1 MEAMEEK
8 KRHIDMGYMK
18 RALELAENGIGKTS
32 PNPLVGAV
40 IVKNG
45 RIIGEGWHEKYG
57 GDHAEVN
64 AIKNAI
70 EPVESAEIYVNLEPC
85 CHYGKTPPCSK
96 MIIEKGIKRVIIG
109 AADPN
114 PKVDGGGIKALI
126 DAGIEVTIGVMEEKC
141 RKLNEVF
148 YYYHEKRRP
157 FVVAKT
163 AISLDG
169 KTTAPSGES
178 KWITGEVAR
187 NEVQHLR
194 NRYSAI
200 MVGIGTVI
208 KDDPELTCR
217 IEGDKNPV
225 RIILDSNL
233 RISSNSRVL
242 TDQERNPT
250 IIACTESASFERA
263 SKLESLG
270 AKVIRCKSLG
280 SHVDLK
286 DLMDKL
292 KELAIDSILL
302 EGGSAVNGTAFSQG
316 IVNKIIMYI
325 APKIIGGE
333 KSKTFI
339 GGNGINQ
346 LSQAYPVWIES
357 IERVGEDI
365 KITAYLKERGD

>member
-1 MEAMEEK
+1 MEEK
-8 KRHIDMGYMK
+8 KRLIDMEYMR
-18 RALELAENGIGKTS
+18 RALALAENGIGKTS

-57 GDHAEVN
+57 EVHAEVN
-64 AIKNAI
+64 AVRNSV
-70 EPVESAEIYVNLEPC
+70 ESVESAEIYVNLEPC
-85 CHYGKTPPCSK
+85 CHYGKTPPCAELL
-96 MIIEKGIKRVIIG
+96 IEKGIKRVVIG
-109 AADPN
+109 APDSN
-114 PKVDGGGIKALI
+114 PKVEGAGIKRLRE
-126 DAGIEVTIGVMEEKC
+126 AGVEVTVGVMEEEC

-148 YYYHEKRRP
+148 FYYHEKRRP
-157 FVVAKT
+157 FVVVKT

-178 KWITGEVAR
+178 KWITGEAAR

-217 IEGDKNPV
+217 LEGGKNPV
-225 RIILDSNL
+225 RIILDSSL
-233 RISSNSRVL
+233 RIKRNSRVL
-242 TDQERNPT
+242 TDQQRNPT
-250 IIACTESASFERA
+250 IIACTDSASSERA
-263 SKLESLG
+263 SEMEALG
-270 AKVIRCKSLG
+270 AKVLRCKSLG
-280 SHVDLK
+280 SHVDLE

-302 EGGSAVNGTAFSQG
+302 EGGSAVNDAAFSQG
-316 IVNKIIMYI
+316 IASKVIMYI

-333 KSKTFI
+333 KSKTFA
-339 GGNGINQ
+339 GGKGIDQ
-346 LSQAYPVWIES
+346 LNQAYPVWIES
-357 IERVGEDI
+357 IDRVGGDI
-365 KITAYLKERGD
+365 KITAYLKEMG